1 MADIPLQPRLGALG
15 LHGMAQAIDTQRA
28 NSIYGQMAF
37 EDRVSHMVL
46 AEEEAR
52 GNRMR
57 ERLVKNAR
65 FKVNASPE
73 SLDYSEGRGLQRSLV
88 TELCTGNWI
97 DSGHNLIVTG
107 PTGTGKT
114 HVCCALGL
122 AAARLG
128 RSVRYFRI
136 NLLLEQIGFARE
148 DGTISRMRAQIAK
161 ADLVILDDLA
171 IAPLDER
178 AKEDL
183 LELLDAR
190 VGEKSTI
197 VAGQRTF
204 AEWHEFLDNP
214 ILADAILDRMSQ
226 QAYKIQLKGDSRRRP
241 L

>member
-171 IAPLDER
+171 IAPLDEQT
-178 AKEDL
+178 KEDL
-183 LELLDAR
+183 LELPDAR

>member
-15 LHGMAQAIDTQRA
+15 LHGMAEAIDTQRA
-28 NSIYGQMAF
+28 NSIYGEMTF

-57 ERLVKNAR
+57 E
-65 FKVNASPE
+65 
-73 SLDYSEGRGLQRSLV
+73 GRRLQRSLV

-97 DSGHNLIVTG
+97 DSGHNLIVAG
-107 PTGTGKT
+107 PTGTGQT

-148 DGTISRMRAQIAK
+148 DGTVCRMRAQIAK

-171 IAPLDER
+171 IAPLDEQT
-178 AKEDL
+178 KEDL
-183 LELLDAR
+183 LELPDAR

-204 AEWHEFLDNP
+204 SEWHEFLDNP